1 MYLLVF
7 AHWIKKSIWSFWI
20 KNLIAVHNSDEVLGV
35 REVDDVVGVTWKH
48 DDALDL
54 ITRNFVFKDWCIEIS
69 FVTHLNQSM
78 TADYDELFP
87 LSVVPVFPLSDS
99 WFRDVDTDLT
109 TIESVNK
116 IGEGATVIYVHLEIE
131 DGLVLM

>member
-1 MYLLVF
+1 
-7 AHWIKKSIWSFWI
+7 
-20 KNLIAVHNSDEVLGV
+20 
-35 REVDDVVGVTWKH
+35 
-48 DDALDL
+48 
-54 ITRNFVFKDWCIEIS
+54 
-69 FVTHLNQSM
+69 M

-116 IGEGATVIYVHLEIE
+116 FGEGATVIYVHFEIE
-131 DGLVLM
+131 DGLVLR